1 MNKNKY
7 VRTFESFRDKDYKVN
22 EEFLGGLF
30 NKLKNK
36 ISLGYSKMFGSS
48 AKVDSLIEEYKKEVI
63 RLQGVKKES
72 LKSYS
77 EYIKSGAEDENKK
90 KELQDN
96 LKKSR
101 ENFEKQLELAK
112 QKFDIKFKEVVD
124 DEKNPKIQSYIN
136 LKKIEMQ
143 QELLATETKSILTDS
158 GLSEEEAKKDEY
170 LQSILTDIQTKMTTS
185 EKLAGEEKKKLDAK
199 VEEKTDDKKDGESVE
214 YKDGD
219 KIKYN
224 MKDGGENQGEI
235 IGIEGDIVKIKTDKS
250 PEIKINKTQITGKV

>member
-1 MNKNKY
+1 MSGKFKLGLDIHGVVDAMPEFFSFLTDSFVKN
-7 VRTFESFRDKDYKVN
+7 
-22 EEFLGGLF
+22 GGE
-30 NKLKNK
+30 
-36 ISLGYSKMFGSS
+36 
-48 AKVDSLIEEYKKEVI
+48 VHLIT
-63 RLQGVKKES
+63 G
-72 LKSYS
+72 
-77 EYIKSGAEDENKK
+77 GHWD
-90 KELQDN
+90 
-96 LKKSR
+96 

-235 IGIEGDIVKIKTDKS
+235 IGIEGDIVKIKTLILCFLK
-250 PEIKINKTQITGKV
+250 